1 MRPHQEFIPMTP
13 HRAVRP
19 LRPFDLI
26 LRTAIVGL
34 ALSTAYIHF
43 TLGGLL
49 FTLNAIGYLLGAAAM
64 IAPLV
69 IVSRFRWAVRIALAG
84 YAATTI
90 SAWAV
95 QGPFYS
101 TAYLAKGI
109 ELSLITLLVIDFVRF
124 DGNPVSFVGREL
136 RAGFARL
143 RGLGGLLG
151 LLVLTAA
158 VAAACSGSG
167 ASPTVAPSID
177 PDALTISADDL
188 QFSSAT
194 LTAPADEPFQI
205 VFDNQEGAPH
215 NVAIY
220 TDESASENVFLE
232 EPFGGP
238 RVVTYQV
245 PALAAGAYFFRCDVH
260 PDMKGT
266 LTAG

>member
-1 MRPHQEFIPMTP
+1 MTP
-13 HRAVRP
+13 HRAARP
-19 LRPFDLI
+19 LRPSDLI

-34 ALSTAYIHF
+34 TLSTAYIHF

-49 FTLNAIGYLLGAAAM
+49 FTLNSIGYLLGAAAM
-64 IAPLV
+64 IAPLA
-69 IVSRFRWAVRIALAG
+69 IASRFRWAVRIALAG

-90 SAWAV
+90 TGWAV

-101 TAYLAKGI
+101 TAYLVKAI
-109 ELSLITLLVIDFVRF
+109 EVTLIALLAIDFVRF
-124 DGNPVSFVGREL
+124 DGNPIIVVGREL

-143 RGLGGLLG
+143 RGLAGLFG
-151 LLVLTAA
+151 LIVLTVA

-177 PDALTISADDL
+177 PDALTISADGL
-188 QFSSAT
+188 TFSAAT
-194 LTAPADEPFQI
+194 LTVPADEAFQI
-205 VFDNQEGAPH
+205 VFDNREGAPH

-220 TDESASENVFLE
+220 TDDSASQKVFVE

-245 PALAAGAYFFRCDVH
+245 PALAAGSYFFRCDVH